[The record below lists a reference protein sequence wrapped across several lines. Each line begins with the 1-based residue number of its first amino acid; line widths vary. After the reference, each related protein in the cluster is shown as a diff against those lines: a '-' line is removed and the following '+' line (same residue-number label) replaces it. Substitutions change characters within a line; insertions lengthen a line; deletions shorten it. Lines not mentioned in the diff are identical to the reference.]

1 MATPKGN
8 IVLTHW
14 VHQEVLDLLGSY
26 GQVVANQSRESLPR
40 EELQARLAEARAVM
54 VFMPDCVDAAF
65 LTQCP
70 KLKIVAAALKGFDNI
85 DVAACTER
93 KIWLSIVPDLLTIPT
108 AELAIGLMIGL
119 GRNVL
124 AGDSRIRHAAFQGW
138 RPLLYGKGL
147 HGSTVGILGLGAV
160 GSAIARMLTPFGCTT
175 LAYDVRPL
183 GAEECAALRVQPASL
198 EELYKQSDFLVVAL
212 PLTDATWHFIDREAL
227 SQVKEGSYL
236 INVGRGSCID
246 EEAVS
251 AALATERLAGYSAD
265 VFAFEDWIRPER
277 PQYIPEK
284 LLSKRECTLFT
295 PHLGSA
301 VDSVR
306 KAIALEAAANIIDV
320 LEGRQPRG
328 AINSLS

>member
-1 MATPKGN
+1 MTAAQGN

-14 VHQEVLDLLGSY
+14 VHQEVIDLLSSY
-26 GQVVANQSRESLPR
+26 GQVLANQSRESLGR
-40 EELQARLAEARAVM
+40 EELRARLQKAKAVM

-65 LTQCP
+65 LQQCP
-70 KLKIVAAALKGFDNI
+70 NVQIVAAALKGFDNI
-85 DVAACTER
+85 DVAACTAGN
-93 KIWLSIVPDLLTIPT
+93 IWLSIVPDLLTIPT

-160 GSAIARMLTPFGCTT
+160 GSAIARMLVPFGCTT

-183 GAEECAALRVQPASL
+183 GAEECAALQVQAASTG
-198 EELYKQSDFLVVAL
+198 EIYQRSDFIIAAL
-212 PLTDATWHFIDREAL
+212 PLSDATWHFIDREAL
-227 SQVKEGSYL
+227 SQMKEDCCL
-236 INVGRGSCID
+236 INVGRGSCLD
-246 EEAVS
+246 EEAVA
-251 AALATERLAGYSAD
+251 AALAAGQLAGYSAD
-265 VFAFEDWIRPER
+265 VFAFEDWIRPDR

-284 LLSKRECTLFT
+284 LLGERERTLFT

-320 LEGRQPRG
+320 FEGKRPRG
-328 AINSLS
+328 AINQAH